1 MSPARRRPR
10 RAAKQAPR
18 PPPTPAPAPPTP
30 SAAPLPPPRAA
41 LAHADLLRKYRE
53 LLTKHEAALRK
64 LDARNR
70 EHLSTFRLSAWA
82 MERSASALALVGE
95 GAVLVANPRWHALAR
110 EGEWH
115 RVGPGGPED
124 APLTLR
130 EAAHAE
136 ARTLPLEAASTRV
149 VRYQRRDRQRTLEL
163 RVERLAHDRI
173 QGPAV
178 LVLAHDVTEQVR
190 AEEELE
196 RARERLAEQEHLH
209 ALGEMAAG
217 LAHDLNNTLDAMRLR
232 LELIQ
237 RDASFSVRQQPSLD
251 ALVRIVS
258 DASLRVQR
266 LQAFSRQEPTPEGA
280 EEVHL
285 ADLVRDALEVLVGDI
300 EQRAASEGLTVRI
313 ESRVPRLPPVRGP
326 AVELRYVLIN
336 LLLNARD
343 AMPRGGTIRVR
354 GARRDDA
361 VVLTVED
368 EGTGIPEEHLRSV
381 FRPFFS
387 TKGPKGTGLGLSMAY
402 GVMARLGGSISA
414 ANRPEGGA
422 VLTLTFPVRGP
433 ASPSPGSRLP
443 SRPRSPERSPE
454 PRPPGAPDAP
464 AGPAPRPRRR
474 APRSAGR

>member
-1 MSPARRRPR
+1 MSPARRPR
-10 RAAKQAPR
+10 KTAKRAPAPAPAPDSAPPPPAEAPR
-18 PPPTPAPAPPTP
+18 PP
-30 SAAPLPPPRAA
+30 SRADS
-41 LAHADLLRKYRE
+41 AHADLLRKYRE
-53 LLTKHEAALRK
+53 LLAKHEAALRK

-70 EHLSTFRLSAWA
+70 EHLSAFRLSAWA

-115 RVGPGGPED
+115 RLGPDGREGVP
-124 APLTLR
+124 PRTLR
-130 EAAHAE
+130 EAAHEE
-136 ARTLPLEAASTRV
+136 ARTLPLDAASTRV
-149 VRYQRRDRQRTLEL
+149 VRYQRRDGGRTLEL
-163 RVERLAHDRI
+163 RVERLEHDRI

-178 LVLAHDVTEQVR
+178 LVLALDITEQVR

-196 RARERLAEQEHLH
+196 RARERLAEQEHLR

-217 LAHDLNNTLDAMRLR
+217 LAHDLNNVLTAMRLR

-237 RDASFSVRQQPSLD
+237 GDASFSVRQQPNLD

-266 LQAFSRQEPTPEGA
+266 LQAFSRQEPTPVGA

-285 ADLVRDALEVLVGDI
+285 ADLVRDALEVVVGDI
-300 EQRAASEGLTVRI
+300 EQHAASEGFTVRVD
-313 ESRVPRLPPVRGP
+313 SRVPRLPPVRGP
-326 AVELRYVLIN
+326 TLELRYVLIN

-354 GARRDDA
+354 GARRDGA
-361 VVLTVED
+361 VLLTVED

-414 ANRPEGGA
+414 ANRREGGA
-422 VLTLTFPVRGP
+422 VFTLTFPVRGP
-433 ASPSPGSRLP
+433 ASPSPGSPLP
-443 SRPRSPERSPE
+443 PRPRSPGRTPE
-454 PRPPGAPDAP
+454 ASPPGPPDAP